1 MTVILLS
8 AIVRTAHWAYAWYLY
23 SIKLNTFDVGLDGC
37 FYSLL
42 LSTIKCFI
50 KFVLNRS
57 FNLWHTANRI
67 RGMQFIVTKSCCN
80 ISTSSCQLQG
90 ELDT

>member
-8 AIVRTAHWAYAWYLY
+8 AIVRTAHWTYVWYLH
-23 SIKLNTFDVGLDGC
+23 SLKLNTFDGGLDAR

-50 KFVLNRS
+50 EFVLNRS

-67 RGMQFIVTKSCCN
+67 RLQFIVTKSCFN
-80 ISTSSCQLQG
+80 IFTSSCQLEG

>member
-8 AIVRTAHWAYAWYLY
+8 AIVRTAHWAYVWYLY
-23 SIKLNTFDVGLDGC
+23 SLKLNTFDGGLDAR

-50 KFVLNRS
+50 EFVLNRS

-67 RGMQFIVTKSCCN
+67 RRLQFIVTKSCCN
-80 ISTSSCQLQG
+80 ISTCSFQLEG
-90 ELDT
+90 ELDA